1 MRAHRGSTVNQE
13 NVMRFNA
20 LRALAFLLCATFAL
34 VPAAR
39 AQTVSPFEHGWVLD
53 AGASELRFMSIK
65 KGNLAETSKF
75 ATLSGLITED
85 GKAQIRVLLDSVDTN
100 IDLRNVRM
108 RFLFFE
114 SFNFP
119 EALITVQLDPA
130 ALGDLHQVRRKFV
143 DVTYT
148 LSLHGVVQEGTAQV
162 AVTLIS
168 NDRVNVSATTP
179 IA

>member
-1 MRAHRGSTVNQE
+1 
-13 NVMRFNA
+13 
-20 LRALAFLLCATFAL
+20 
-34 VPAAR
+34 
-39 AQTVSPFEHGWVLD
+39 
-53 AGASELRFMSIK
+53 MSIK

-130 ALGDLHQVRRKFV
+130 ALSDLHQVRRKFV

-162 AVTLIS
+162 AVTRRWMVAVS
-168 NDRVNVSATTP
+168 TAKAVPVRVSPLPAV
-179 IA
+179 